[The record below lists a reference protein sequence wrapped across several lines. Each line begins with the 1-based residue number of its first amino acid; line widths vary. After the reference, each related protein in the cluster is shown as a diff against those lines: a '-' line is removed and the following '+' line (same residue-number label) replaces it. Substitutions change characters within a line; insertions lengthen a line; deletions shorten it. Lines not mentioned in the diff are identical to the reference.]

1 MFLCRATYLV
11 MQCIGGY
18 MQKALGMQMTRAS
31 LPVLPAVCIGVPS
44 GVCVGMPSVLAG

>member
-18 MQKALGMQMTRAS
+18 MHRALGMQMTRAG
-31 LPVLPAVCIGVPS
+31 LPVLLAVCIGVPWSS
-44 GVCVGMPSVLAG
+44 GGVRGRVAA